1 MAFHPAT
8 REDLRIGL
16 YIKLVGNWFAHPFSK
31 NSFKIKDEKDLATLH
46 ALRNYKILYDPE
58 QSDPLPSS
66 EVEDDS
72 CEDVKTSLDPSST
85 PIGEKH
91 QKESSPYINSPEKLQ
106 ANQARLDKLKEAEK
120 EYQEVLKQNKD
131 GIREVKA
138 GYAKGVRK
146 IESLVA
152 TLGEIL
158 DQNGTLVTLMNFTGT
173 QETSDDFNHHSLN
186 VCMLSMVLGQGLDL
200 PQDLIKALG
209 IGALFHDIGELEG
222 AGRFITKGAKMKK
235 HEQEFL
241 RQHPTNGRK
250 MIEGF
255 GFPKPSLEI
264 ISQHHE
270 RLNGTGYPDGLKEAS
285 IHLLAKIVMVA
296 DAYDELCNSPQFEKS
311 LTPYEAISRI
321 YAKRQDE
328 FWEEA
333 VLALIQNLGVYPPSS
348 LVEMS
353 DGSFGMVT
361 CINLV
366 DRMRPTL
373 MLYNSDI
380 PREEAIIV
388 DLQQEPSVT
397 IKLSLRSRDV
407 PRKIWKYLNPRG
419 VISYFAYHSKPTP
432 VPKPQES
439 QTTQPSSVHV

>member
-1 MAFHPAT
+1 MAFRPAT
-8 REDLRIGL
+8 REDLRVGL
-16 YIKLVGNWFAHPFSK
+16 FIKLVGNWFAHPFSK
-31 NSFKIKDEKDLATLH
+31 SSFKIKDEKDLATLR
-46 ALRNYKILYDPE
+46 ALRNYKILYDPQ

-66 EVEDDS
+66 ETEDDT
-72 CEDVKTSLDPSST
+72 CEDGKTSLDPSSP
-85 PIGEKH
+85 PIEENH
-91 QKESSPYINSPEKLQ
+91 QKEISPYINSPEKLQ
-106 ANQARLDKLKEAEK
+106 ANQARLEKLKEAEK
-120 EYQEVLKQNKD
+120 AYHEVLKQNKD
-131 GIREVKA
+131 SIREVKA

-146 IESLVA
+146 VESLVA

-158 DQNGTLVTLMNFTGT
+158 DQNGTLVTLMNFIGNPD
-173 QETSDDFNHHSLN
+173 TSDEFYHHSLN

-200 PQDLIKALG
+200 PQDVIKALG

-222 AGRFITKGAKMKK
+222 AGMFIEKGGKMNKQ
-235 HEQEFL
+235 EQQFL
-241 RQHPTNGRK
+241 RQHPKNGRK

-255 GFPKPSLEI
+255 GFPKPSLEA

-296 DAYDELCNSPQFEKS
+296 DAYDELCNSPQFEQS

-348 LVEMS
+348 ILELS
-353 DGSFGMVT
+353 DGAFGMVT
-361 CINLV
+361 SINLL
-366 DRMRPTL
+366 DRMRPTV

-380 PREEAIIV
+380 PREEPIIV
-388 DLQQEPSVT
+388 DLQQEPTLT
-397 IKLSLRSRDV
+397 IKQSLRPIDV
-407 PRKIWKYLNPRG
+407 PRKVWKYLNPG
-419 VISYFAYHSKPTP
+419 GMISYFAYNPDPTP
-432 VPKPQES
+432 APIPQES
-439 QTTQPSSVHV
+439 QSTQPSPVQV

>member
-8 REDLRIGL
+8 REDLRVGL
-16 YIKLVGNWFAHPFSK
+16 YIKLAGNWFAHPFSK
-31 NSFKIKDEKDLATLH
+31 SNFKIKDEKDLATLR
-46 ALRNYKILYDPE
+46 ALRNYKILYDPQ

-66 EVEDDS
+66 EMEDDS
-72 CEDVKTSLDPSST
+72 CEDVKTSLGPSSP
-85 PIGEKH
+85 PIGENH
-91 QKESSPYINSPEKLQ
+91 QKEISPYINSPEKLQ
-106 ANQARLDKLKEAEK
+106 ANQARREKLKEAEK
-120 EYQEVLKQNKD
+120 AYQEVLIQNKD
-131 GIREVKA
+131 GIREIKA

-146 IESLVA
+146 VESLVN
-152 TLGEIL
+152 TLGDIL
-158 DQNGTLVTLMNFTGT
+158 DQNGTLVSLMNFIGNPETG
-173 QETSDDFNHHSLN
+173 DDFYHHSLN
-186 VCMLSMVLGQGLDL
+186 VCMLSMVLGQSLDL
-200 PQDLIKALG
+200 PQDVIKALG

-222 AGRFITKGAKMKK
+222 IGTFIEKGSKINK
-235 HEQEFL
+235 HEQQFL

-250 MIEGF
+250 MIEKF
-255 GFPKPSLEI
+255 GFPKPSLAA

-270 RLNGTGYPDGLKEAS
+270 RLNGTGYPEGLTEAS
-285 IHLLAKIVMVA
+285 IHLLSKIVMVA
-296 DAYDELCNSPQFEKS
+296 DAYDELCNNPQFEQS

-361 CINLV
+361 CINLL
-366 DRMRPTL
+366 DRMRPNL

-388 DLQQEPSVT
+388 DLQQEPTLT
-397 IKLSLRSRDV
+397 IKQSLRPKDV
-407 PRKIWKYLNPRG
+407 PRNVWKYLNPRG
-419 VISYFAYHSKPTP
+419 MISYFAYNPEPTQTTE
-432 VPKPQES
+432 PQES
-439 QTTQPSSVHV
+439 QTTQPSSVQV

>member
-8 REDLRIGL
+8 REDFRIGL

-31 NSFKIKDEKDLATLH
+31 SSFKIKDEKDLATLL

-58 QSDPLPSS
+58 RSDPLPSS
-66 EVEDDS
+66 EMENDS
-72 CEDVKTSLDPSST
+72 CEDVHTSLDPSSP
-85 PIGEKH
+85 PIEENH
-91 QKESSPYINSPEKLQ
+91 QREISPYINSPKKLQ
-106 ANQARLDKLKEAEK
+106 ASQVRLEKLKEAEK
-120 EYQEVLKQNKD
+120 EYQEVLKQNKESML
-131 GIREVKA
+131 EVKA
-138 GYAKGVRK
+138 GYGKGIRK
-146 IESLVA
+146 AENLVN

-158 DQNGTLVTLMNFTGT
+158 DQNGALVSLMNFIGN
-173 QETSDDFNHHSLN
+173 QETGDDFNYHSLN

-200 PQDLIKALG
+200 PQDDIKTLG

-222 AGRFITKGAKMKK
+222 GGRFIQKESKMNK
-235 HEQEFL
+235 HEQQVL
-241 RQHPTNGRK
+241 RKHPKNGRK

-255 GFPKPSLEI
+255 GFPKPILEV

-270 RLNGTGYPDGLKEAS
+270 RLNGIGYPEGLKEDS
-285 IHLLAKIVMVA
+285 IHLLSKIVMVA
-296 DAYDELCNSPQFEKS
+296 DAYDELCNNPQSEKS

-348 LVEMS
+348 IVEMS
-353 DGSFGMVT
+353 DGAFGMVT
-361 CINLV
+361 SINLL
-366 DRMRPTL
+366 DHMRPTV

-407 PRKIWKYLNPRG
+407 PRKIWEYLNPRG
-419 VISYFAYHSKPTP
+419 MISYFAYH
-432 VPKPQES
+432 
-439 QTTQPSSVHV
+439 

>member
-1 MAFHPAT
+1 MAFHRAT
-8 REDLRIGL
+8 REDLRVGL
-16 YIKLVGNWFAHPFSK
+16 FIKLVGNWFAHPFSK
-31 NSFKIKDEKDLATLH
+31 SSFKIKDEKDLATLR

-66 EVEDDS
+66 EMEDDN
-72 CEDVKTSLDPSST
+72 CEDGQTSLDSSST
-85 PIGEKH
+85 PSGENH
-91 QKESSPYINSPEKLQ
+91 QREISPYINSPEKLQ
-106 ANQARLDKLKEAEK
+106 ANQVRLKKLKEAEK

-158 DQNGTLVTLMNFTGT
+158 DQNGTLVTLMNFIGN
-173 QETSDDFNHHSLN
+173 QETGDDFNHHSLN

-200 PQDLIKALG
+200 PQEVIKALG

-222 AGRFITKGAKMKK
+222 VGMFITKGAKMNK
-235 HEQEFL
+235 HEQETL

-250 MIEGF
+250 MIAGF
-255 GFPKPSLEI
+255 GFPKSSLEI

-270 RLNGTGYPDGLKEAS
+270 RLNGTGYPEGLKEAS
-285 IHLLAKIVMVA
+285 IHLLSKIVMVA
-296 DAYDELCNSPQFEKS
+296 DAYDELCNNPQFEQS

-348 LVEMS
+348 IVELS

-361 CINLV
+361 CINLL
-366 DRMRPTL
+366 DRMRPNF

-388 DLQQEPSVT
+388 DLQQEPTLT
-397 IKLSLRSRDV
+397 IKQSLRPKDV
-407 PRKIWKYLNPRG
+407 PRKVWKYLNPRG
-419 VISYFAYHSKPTP
+419 MISYFAYNPDPTQTTE
-432 VPKPQES
+432 PQES
-439 QTTQPSSVHV
+439 QTTQPSSVQV